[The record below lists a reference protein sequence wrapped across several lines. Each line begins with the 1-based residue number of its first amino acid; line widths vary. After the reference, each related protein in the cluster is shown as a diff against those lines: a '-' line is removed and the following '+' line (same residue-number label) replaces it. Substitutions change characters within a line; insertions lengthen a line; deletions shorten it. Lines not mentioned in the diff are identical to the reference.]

1 MSRNDTHQTRN
12 AILKVAEELFSEKG
26 FNGTG
31 INLIAE
37 KAGVNK
43 ALIYY
48 HFKDKDDIIN
58 SLFELIIREAEQY
71 STRARPERELDIR
84 EKIEQEIAF
93 LQSKQKILKVMMMES
108 LKGEDQHNYFF
119 QCAEQVIKNEME
131 VDLSASEETASAD
144 NQRLMAHEFFTGFV
158 PLISFVVFRE
168 KWSAYYHCDPQDLTR
183 FFLDSFTQT
192 HLSGKSES
200 GPQPQKGP

>member
-26 FNGTG
+26 FNGTS
-31 INLIAE
+31 INLIAK

-71 STRARPERELDIR
+71 STRAQPEGEMDIR

-93 LQSKQKILKVMMMES
+93 LQSKQNILKVMMMES

-119 QCAEQVIKNEME
+119 QCAELVIKNEME
-131 VDLSASEETASAD
+131 VNIPASEGPTSAD

-168 KWSAYYHCDPQDLTR
+168 KWSTYYHCDPQDLTR
-183 FFLDSFTQT
+183 FFLDSFTNT
-192 HLSGKSES
+192 HLSSKAES
-200 GPQPQKGP
+200 GPQVENRP